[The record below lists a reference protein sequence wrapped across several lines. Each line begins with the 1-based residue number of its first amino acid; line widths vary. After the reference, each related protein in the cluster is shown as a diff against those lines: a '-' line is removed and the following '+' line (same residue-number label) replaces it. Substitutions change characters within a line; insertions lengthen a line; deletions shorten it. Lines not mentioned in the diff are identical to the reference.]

1 MEDSEVMRQKKIHYI
16 YNKEMECMD
25 PEERRK
31 LQGERLR
38 KTVELEYANVP
49 AYRARMDEAGVK
61 PEDINSIDDIV
72 KLPFMQKTDLRDN
85 FPFGLFAADRKDIIR
100 IQGSSGTTGKP
111 VVSGYTQNDI
121 DVWTEMV
128 ARAIKCA
135 GGGEDDVIQI
145 AYGYGLFT
153 GGLGAHQ
160 GATKVGHQATHRDRS

>member
-61 PEDINSIDDIV
+61 PED
-72 KLPFMQKTDLRDN
+72 KQHRRYCQ
-85 FPFGLFAADRKDIIR
+85 AAI
-100 IQGSSGTTGKP
+100 
-111 VVSGYTQNDI
+111 YA
-121 DVWTEMV
+121 E
-128 ARAIKCA
+128 
-135 GGGEDDVIQI
+135 
-145 AYGYGLFT
+145 
-153 GGLGAHQ
+153 
-160 GATKVGHQATHRDRS
+160 DRSQG

>member
-85 FPFGLFAADRKDIIR
+85 FPFGLFAVRQEGHHQNPGFIR
-100 IQGSSGTTGKP
+100 
-111 VVSGYTQNDI
+111 N
-121 DVWTEMV
+121 
-128 ARAIKCA
+128 
-135 GGGEDDVIQI
+135 
-145 AYGYGLFT
+145 
-153 GGLGAHQ
+153 
-160 GATKVGHQATHRDRS
+160 HR

>member
-72 KLPFMQKTDLRDN
+72 KLPIY
-85 FPFGLFAADRKDIIR
+85 A
-100 IQGSSGTTGKP
+100 
-111 VVSGYTQNDI
+111 
-121 DVWTEMV
+121 E
-128 ARAIKCA
+128 
-135 GGGEDDVIQI
+135 
-145 AYGYGLFT
+145 
-153 GGLGAHQ
+153 
-160 GATKVGHQATHRDRS
+160 DRSQG

>member
-72 KLPFMQKTDLRDN
+72 KLPFMQKTGRT
-85 FPFGLFAADRKDIIR
+85 
-100 IQGSSGTTGKP
+100 SSESRVHQEP
-111 VVSGYTQNDI
+111 QVS
-121 DVWTEMV
+121 
-128 ARAIKCA
+128 
-135 GGGEDDVIQI
+135 
-145 AYGYGLFT
+145 L
-153 GGLGAHQ
+153 L
-160 GATKVGHQATHRDRS
+160 

>member
-85 FPFGLFAADRKDIIR
+85 FPFGLLQQTGRT
-100 IQGSSGTTGKP
+100 SSESRVHQEP
-111 VVSGYTQNDI
+111 QVS
-121 DVWTEMV
+121 
-128 ARAIKCA
+128 
-135 GGGEDDVIQI
+135 
-145 AYGYGLFT
+145 L
-153 GGLGAHQ
+153 L
-160 GATKVGHQATHRDRS
+160 

>member
-1 MEDSEVMRQKKIHYI
+1 MFGALKRYTKSAGCTKVDLIYLMEDSEVMRQKKIHYI

-85 FPFGLFAADRKDIIR
+85 FPFGLFAAESR
-100 IQGSSGTTGKP
+100 
-111 VVSGYTQNDI
+111 V
-121 DVWTEMV
+121 
-128 ARAIKCA
+128 
-135 GGGEDDVIQI
+135 
-145 AYGYGLFT
+145 
-153 GGLGAHQ
+153 HQ
-160 GATKVGHQATHRDRS
+160 ERQENLLYQVTPKTI